1 MGYHLEQLIVAVHG
15 HAVPRTTTMITE
27 KTSARLG
34 TYYTAP
40 KSAIHSLA
48 KLLHTHAT
56 VARGFEHQAT

>member
-1 MGYHLEQLIVAVHG
+1 MAVHG